1 MLSFPTLIRLGRQLA
16 AGAIVSVSAATLPL
30 AAQQAGAKSSAAKP
44 SAKKSAPAKTS
55 SKKSTAS
62 KSSAKKSTTR
72 KATRSTSRRPVVP
85 EMPVRAAADDST
97 AAREAR
103 GAFSRYTEAF
113 NGGRDAD
120 AIAFYS
126 DDSRFHWIEDGRLA
140 YTSAAMIRES
150 IAGVRKLF
158 PTMVFEPGDVRTT
171 VFGRDAVQLTVPF
184 AQRLVDGGGVE
195 SRFEGT
201 MTLSLTKSSG
211 SWRAI
216 SGHTSIRR
224 PSAR

>member
-1 MLSFPTLIRLGRQLA
+1 MPSFPTLNRLGRHLL
-16 AGAIVSVSAATLPL
+16 AGAVLSLCAATLP
-30 AAQQAGAKSSAAKP
+30 ATAQQSTPKASSA
-44 SAKKSAPAKTS
+44 
-55 SKKSTAS
+55 KKSTAS
-62 KSSAKKSTTR
+62 KSSTKKTTSSKASTKKSTTR
-72 KATRSTSRRPVVP
+72 RTKRTTTRRPAVP

-126 DDSRFHWIEDGRLA
+126 DDSRFHWVEDGRQA

-184 AQRLVDGGGVE
+184 TQRLVDGGGVE

-201 MTLSLTKSSG
+201 MTLSLTKASG
-211 SWRAI
+211 SWRAL

>member
-1 MLSFPTLIRLGRQLA
+1 
-16 AGAIVSVSAATLPL
+16 
-30 AAQQAGAKSSAAKP
+30 
-44 SAKKSAPAKTS
+44 
-55 SKKSTAS
+55 
-62 KSSAKKSTTR
+62 
-72 KATRSTSRRPVVP
+72 
-85 EMPVRAAADDST
+85 MPVRAAADDST

-103 GAFSRYTEAF
+103 SAFSRYTEAF

-150 IAGVRKLF
+150 ITGVRKLF
-158 PTMVFEPGDVRTT
+158 PTMVFEPGEVRTT

-201 MTLSLTKSSG
+201 MTLSLTKASG